1 MPCAALAAS
10 TLLLMAAGPAPA
22 RTEPP
27 TPPPAVAL
35 EPLFAEIV
43 SRAGA
48 LKTEA
53 ETLRQTEAPPPEA
66 FKTAVADLAALDM
79 KGQQIIRDRGN
90 DGDLACIL
98 RGIAEDLPVKL
109 AALQLASDAGAR
121 DNALRELIYLLND
134 NVEVLVAPPG
144 PASGIPAGDA
154 T

>member
-10 TLLLMAAGPAPA
+10 TLLWMAAGPVPA
-22 RTEPP
+22 RPEPP
-27 TPPPAVAL
+27 LPPAATAL
-35 EPLFAEIV
+35 EPLFADIV

-48 LKTEA
+48 LKREA
-53 ETLRQTEAPPPEA
+53 EMMRQAQAPASDA
-66 FKTAVADLAALDM
+66 FKTRIADLAALDM
-79 KGQQIIRDRGN
+79 QGQQIVRDRGN

-121 DNALRELIYLLND
+121 DTALRELIYLLND

-144 PASGIPAGDA
+144 PASGMAPGDA

>member
-10 TLLLMAAGPAPA
+10 TLLWMAASPAPA
-22 RTEPP
+22 RPEAPV
-27 TPPPAVAL
+27 PAPATAL

-43 SRAGA
+43 TRAQG
-48 LKTEA
+48 LKVQAEA
-53 ETLRQTEAPPPEA
+53 LRQSAAPVSEA
-66 FKTAVADLAALDM
+66 FKTGIADLAALDM
-79 KGQQIIRDRGN
+79 KGQQIVRDRGN

-109 AALQLASDAGAR
+109 AALQLANEAGAR
-121 DNALRELIYLLND
+121 DTALRELIYLLND

-144 PASGIPAGDA
+144 PASGIPPGDA

>member
-10 TLLLMAAGPAPA
+10 TLIWMAAGPAPA
-22 RTEPP
+22 RAEAPLPP
-27 TPPPAVAL
+27 AAVAL
-35 EPLFAEIV
+35 EPLFADIV
-43 SRAGA
+43 GRASA

-53 ETLRQTEAPPPEA
+53 EAMRQTEAPATEA
-66 FKTAVADLAALDM
+66 FKTGIADLADLDM
-79 KGQQIIRDRGN
+79 RGQQIVRDRGN

-109 AALQLASDAGAR
+109 AALQLASEASAR

-134 NVEVLVAPPG
+134 NIEVLVAPPG
-144 PASGIPAGDA
+144 PASGMPPGDA

>member
-10 TLLLMAAGPAPA
+10 TLLWMAAGPASAPP
-22 RTEPP
+22 EPP

-48 LKTEA
+48 LKAQAEA
-53 ETLRQTEAPPPEA
+53 MRQGQAPASAA
-66 FKTAVADLAALDM
+66 FKTGIADLAALDM

-109 AALQLASDAGAR
+109 AILQLASDAGAR
-121 DNALRELIYLLND
+121 DSALRELIYLLND

-144 PASGIPAGDA
+144 PSSGVDPDDA